1 MESGQKIWSYGG
13 FILGTVI
20 VHCPIDFPWN
30 SSPYRRVHMDI
41 DIIFRIAGIGIL
53 ISVLSIVLK
62 QAQKEEQAE
71 MLTLAGVVVVLIIV
85 VQLMNQLFIVVR
97 SVFNL

>member
-1 MESGQKIWSYGG
+1 MTLAIGRDGSM
-13 FILGTVI
+13 
-20 VHCPIDFPWN
+20 N
-30 SSPYRRVHMDI
+30 I

-62 QAQKEEQAE
+62 QAKKEEQAE

-85 VQLMNQLFIVVR
+85 VQLMNQLFTVVR

>member
-1 MESGQKIWSYGG
+1 
-13 FILGTVI
+13 
-20 VHCPIDFPWN
+20 
-30 SSPYRRVHMDI
+30 MDI

-53 ISVLSIVLK
+53 IAILSIVLK

-71 MLTLAGVVVVLIIV
+71 MLTLAGVVVVLIMV
-85 VQLMNQLFIVVR
+85 VQLMNQLFTVVR

>member
-1 MESGQKIWSYGG
+1 
-13 FILGTVI
+13 
-20 VHCPIDFPWN
+20 
-30 SSPYRRVHMDI
+30 MDI

-53 ISVLSIVLK
+53 IAILSIVLK

-71 MLTLAGVVVVLIIV
+71 MLTLAGVVVVLIMV
-85 VQLMNQLFIVVR
+85 VQLLNQLFTVVR

>member
-1 MESGQKIWSYGG
+1 
-13 FILGTVI
+13 
-20 VHCPIDFPWN
+20 
-30 SSPYRRVHMDI
+30 MDI
-41 DIIFRIAGIGIL
+41 EVIFRIAGIGIL

-62 QAQKEEQAE
+62 QAKREEQAE

-85 VQLMNQLFIVVR
+85 VQLMNQLFTVVR

>member
-1 MESGQKIWSYGG
+1 
-13 FILGTVI
+13 
-20 VHCPIDFPWN
+20 
-30 SSPYRRVHMDI
+30 MDI
-41 DIIFRIAGIGIL
+41 EIIFRIAGIGIL

-62 QAQKEEQAE
+62 QANKEEQAE

-85 VQLMNQLFIVVR
+85 VQLMSQLFTVVR

>member
-1 MESGQKIWSYGG
+1 
-13 FILGTVI
+13 
-20 VHCPIDFPWN
+20 
-30 SSPYRRVHMDI
+30 MDI

-62 QAQKEEQAE
+62 QAKKEEQAE

-85 VQLMNQLFIVVR
+85 VQLMSQLFTVVR
-97 SVFNL
+97 SVFSL

>member
-1 MESGQKIWSYGG
+1 M
-13 FILGTVI
+13 
-20 VHCPIDFPWN
+20 N
-30 SSPYRRVHMDI
+30 I

-62 QAQKEEQAE
+62 QANKEEQAE

-85 VQLMNQLFIVVR
+85 VELMNQLFTVVR

>member
-1 MESGQKIWSYGG
+1 M
-13 FILGTVI
+13 
-20 VHCPIDFPWN
+20 N
-30 SSPYRRVHMDI
+30 I

-62 QAQKEEQAE
+62 QAKKEEQAE

-85 VQLMNQLFIVVR
+85 VQLMNQLFMVVR

>member
-1 MESGQKIWSYGG
+1 
-13 FILGTVI
+13 V
-20 VHCPIDFPWN
+20 N
-30 SSPYRRVHMDI
+30 I

-62 QAQKEEQAE
+62 QANKEEQAE

-85 VQLMNQLFIVVR
+85 VELMNQLFTVVR

>member
-1 MESGQKIWSYGG
+1 
-13 FILGTVI
+13 
-20 VHCPIDFPWN
+20 
-30 SSPYRRVHMDI
+30 MDV

-62 QAQKEEQAE
+62 QAKKEEQAE

-85 VQLMNQLFIVVR
+85 VELMNKLFIVVR

>member
-1 MESGQKIWSYGG
+1 M
-13 FILGTVI
+13 
-20 VHCPIDFPWN
+20 N
-30 SSPYRRVHMDI
+30 I

-62 QAQKEEQAE
+62 QANKEEQVE

-85 VQLMNQLFIVVR
+85 VELMNQLFTVVR

>member
-1 MESGQKIWSYGG
+1 
-13 FILGTVI
+13 
-20 VHCPIDFPWN
+20 
-30 SSPYRRVHMDI
+30 MDI

-62 QAQKEEQAE
+62 QAKKEEQAE

-85 VQLMNQLFIVVR
+85 VQLMNQLFTVVR
-97 SVFNL
+97 SVFNLKTSSQKICS

>member
-1 MESGQKIWSYGG
+1 
-13 FILGTVI
+13 
-20 VHCPIDFPWN
+20 
-30 SSPYRRVHMDI
+30 MDI

-85 VQLMNQLFIVVR
+85 VQLMNQLFMVVR

>member
-1 MESGQKIWSYGG
+1 MQ
-13 FILGTVI
+13 V
-20 VHCPIDFPWN
+20 N
-30 SSPYRRVHMDI
+30 I

-62 QAQKEEQAE
+62 QAKKEEQAE

-85 VQLMNQLFIVVR
+85 VQLMSQLFTVVR
-97 SVFNL
+97 SVFSL